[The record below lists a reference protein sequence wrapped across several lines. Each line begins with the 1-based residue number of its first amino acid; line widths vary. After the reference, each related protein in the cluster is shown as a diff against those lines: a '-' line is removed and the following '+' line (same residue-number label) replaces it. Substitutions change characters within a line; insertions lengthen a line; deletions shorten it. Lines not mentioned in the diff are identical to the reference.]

1 MDQKKVRCE
10 RPVDIRMYPIPNLT
24 KLEVDESAIGADE
37 EPEIVIR
44 TATNQLKEYAA
55 SKGHSLHSITLMP
68 PEQQSEYLKDF
79 YTVVKGRED
88 NGLGIPTSLSLK
100 YIRTGLQ
107 RYFLKH
113 SGVDIIK
120 DRSFDEAN
128 SVFDVGLRAAP
139 RRCHRLRIEFDDLK
153 KIYLSS
159 AMNLEQPDTLQNKV
173 FFDVNLYV
181 CNRGKDFLRVMSKSD
196 FQVSLDPDGR
206 RYVWLKFNS
215 KFSFR
220 ELVGG
225 IAESDTI
232 VKGNQ
237 IGERMYERQGD
248 PRCPVVSFLKYLT
261 HLHPMTEAFWQRPK
275 RNFVATDYVWYDNTP
290 LGNSTLSKIMTRTCQ
305 TAGLYE
311 NYTNHAIKSSYIPF
325 IENLCKEAITKVSCI
340 NDKKERSSPMPAG
353 PLPPRLADLRDD
365 SGTTETSSV
374 GSEPPDTDDIDQA
387 VGLRQAKMKVLE
399 MVHGLEVKDIKSFVD
414 WMKTFRV
421 NYDSGGLVVLCSPV
435 DQSSSFDSFDS
446 DTSKTKMEDKDC
458 TSTNNTNPNPKVEN
472 GNDKSIETK
481 PVAPRPHPPLK
492 KQISFEKDEPMPKP
506 IRDISTSSSEKSID
520 DKNSDF
526 GISIKQVE
534 FYSLNDTHCSTQDI
548 NPIRVT
554 VPSQDTVLISGLQD
568 SVQLL
573 VHNREGPP
581 MVPEPM
587 HSRVFYSH
595 HEMDVAVV
603 AALVS
608 ARNSFKSTNQ
618 TVVEKPENFSKLLD
632 KYKPVKKRSLT
643 DLTTNLKKEDYE
655 MPSRKKFASLDVP
668 DTGTPKIKL
677 PTQNSLPAKTDKKY

>member
-1 MDQKKVRCE
+1 
-10 RPVDIRMYPIPNLT
+10 MYPIPNLT

-128 SVFDVGLRAAP
+128 SVFDVGLRATP

-153 KIYLSS
+153 KIYLSG

-196 FQVSLDPDGR
+196 FQVSLDSDGR

-237 IGERMYERQGD
+237 IGERMYERQGIKIHYMS
-248 PRCPVVSFLKYLT
+248 CMFCSVISNTNYLINK
-261 HLHPMTEAFWQRPK
+261 HDHILMV
-275 RNFVATDYVWYDNTP
+275 NF
-290 LGNSTLSKIMTRTCQ
+290 
-305 TAGLYE
+305 
-311 NYTNHAIKSSYIPF
+311 
-325 IENLCKEAITKVSCI
+325 
-340 NDKKERSSPMPAG
+340 
-353 PLPPRLADLRDD
+353 
-365 SGTTETSSV
+365 SV
-374 GSEPPDTDDIDQA
+374 
-387 VGLRQAKMKVLE
+387 
-399 MVHGLEVKDIKSFVD
+399 
-414 WMKTFRV
+414 
-421 NYDSGGLVVLCSPV
+421 
-435 DQSSSFDSFDS
+435 
-446 DTSKTKMEDKDC
+446 KMEMI
-458 TSTNNTNPNPKVEN
+458 SV
-472 GNDKSIETK
+472 I
-481 PVAPRPHPPLK
+481 PL
-492 KQISFEKDEPMPKP
+492 
-506 IRDISTSSSEKSID
+506 
-520 DKNSDF
+520 
-526 GISIKQVE
+526 QVPTMLDNFK
-534 FYSLNDTHCSTQDI
+534 FYFHFN
-548 NPIRVT
+548 
-554 VPSQDTVLISGLQD
+554 
-568 SVQLL
+568 
-573 VHNREGPP
+573 
-581 MVPEPM
+581 M
-587 HSRVFYSH
+587 
-595 HEMDVAVV
+595 
-603 AALVS
+603 
-608 ARNSFKSTNQ
+608 K
-618 TVVEKPENFSKLLD
+618 
-632 KYKPVKKRSLT
+632 
-643 DLTTNLKKEDYE
+643 
-655 MPSRKKFASLDVP
+655 
-668 DTGTPKIKL
+668 
-677 PTQNSLPAKTDKKY
+677 